1 MFTHVM
7 KYLIKIKD
15 KMKLSS
21 NKILVALGLSMMLGS
36 CGAPVIVSTPIEN
49 IDATPLKH
57 DALTD
62 SELKNWN
69 AFDLVSD
76 TVPGMSVNKAYTELI
91 KDRKGQTVI
100 VGVIDSGVD
109 IEHEDLDGVLWTNT
123 KEIKGNGK
131 DDDNNGYVDDIY
143 GWNFLGDSNDENLE
157 YVRIIKKLKP
167 KYAGKNLSSVAP
179 NEKEEYQ
186 QYIEAKAEFE
196 KEYQET
202 SDNKIRYEQ
211 ILQQSKISHKA
222 IADAIGKEDYS
233 NEELLKVEAKTPD
246 MQQHV
251 AFLSQ
256 MFGFL
261 DPGDTIPDF
270 IKNLK
275 EGVEHFTNQLNFNLN
290 PDFDGRS
297 VVGDNVDDLS
307 DNKYGNNK
315 VMGPDPKKKGIK
327 HGTHVAGIIAA
338 ERNNGKGMNGVAQN
352 VQIMSIRAVPDGD
365 EYDKDISLAIRYAV
379 DNGAKVINTSFG
391 KYYSPHPEWVWDAI
405 KYAASKDVLIVNA
418 AGNEGIDLDQKAV
431 YPNDQKD
438 NTTEVANN
446 FITIGALN
454 YEYGTNLVADFSNYG
469 KINVDAFAPGVK
481 IWSTTPNNEYEY
493 LQGTSMAA
501 PAVAGVAALIRSYYP
516 KLKAAQ
522 VKSILMD
529 SGLNT
534 KTAVVLGGNATTT
547 ASFSNISKSGKMVNL
562 YNALI
567 LADKMSK

>member
-1 MFTHVM
+1 M
-7 KYLIKIKD
+7 KF
-15 KMKLSS
+15 SS
-21 NKILVALGLSMMLGS
+21 SKTIFSIAASSMILAS

-49 IDATPLKH
+49 IDNIPLKNVQLE
-57 DALTD
+57 DTA
-62 SELKNWN
+62 LKNWN
-69 AFDLVSD
+69 SLDLVSD
-76 TVPGMSVNKAYTELI
+76 TVPGMSVKKAYSELI
-91 KDRKGQTVI
+91 KSRKGQTVI

-109 IEHEDLDGVLWTNT
+109 IEHEDLDGVVWVNT

-143 GWNFLGDSNDENLE
+143 GWNFLGESNDENLE

-167 KYAGKNLSSVAP
+167 KYEGKNLASVAAGD
-179 NEKEEYQ
+179 KEEYQ
-186 QYIEAKAEFE
+186 KYIEAKAEFE
-196 KEYQET
+196 KEYQEAAQ
-202 SDNKIRYEQ
+202 NKMQYEQ

-222 IADAIGKEDYS
+222 ISEAIGKEDYTGQ
-233 NEELLKVEAKTPD
+233 ELLQVEAKTPE

-270 IKNLK
+270 IKNLT

-297 VVGDNVDDLS
+297 VVGDNVDDFN
-307 DNKYGNNK
+307 DRNYGNNK
-315 VMGPDPKKKGIK
+315 VMGPNPDKKGIR

-352 VQIMSIRAVPDGD
+352 VKIMAIRAVPDGD
-365 EYDKDISLAIRYAV
+365 EYDKDIALAIRYAA

-391 KYYSPHPEWVWDAI
+391 KYYSTHPEWVWEAI

-418 AGNEGIDLDQKAV
+418 AGNEGLDLDQKTA
-431 YPNDQKD
+431 YPNDQTGTGAEIAD
-438 NTTEVANN
+438 N

-454 YEYGTNLVADFSNYG
+454 YEYGSNLIADFSNYG
-469 KINVDAFAPGVK
+469 KSNVDVFAPGVK

-501 PAVAGVAALIRSYYP
+501 PAVAGVAAMIRSYYP
-516 KLKAAQ
+516 KLKASQ
-522 VKSILMD
+522 VKQILMD
-529 SGLNT
+529 SGINT
-534 KTAVVLGGNATTT
+534 KTSVVLGGEPTSVAP
-547 ASFSNISKSGKMVNL
+547 FSDVSKSGKMVNM

-567 LADKMSK
+567 MADKMSK